1 MVLRERVQRL
11 VTRGTALATDRRVRI
26 AAQVLLLAGVIFV
39 LFRLGSLWRD
49 SHIAWSAVRWLP
61 LVGALLVAIAAV
73 LAAALTW
80 NRILRALG
88 VETRPRWAGVFL
100 QAQLAKYVPG
110 GVWQYAGRVALS
122 RSEDIPVRAVT
133 MSLPIEL
140 AGTLLAGGL
149 LSLLAAGLW
158 GLAAAALA
166 LGSVLALSGSGRAER
181 VFAAARRW
189 FGSGDAGTGL
199 VPRAVLGSL
208 IPYVA
213 ITALLGVTLW
223 LVADALFGV
232 PAGDLPFYIGA
243 FSIAWLTG
251 LVAVF
256 APGGLGVRE
265 AILVALLRS
274 RLGTADAVVLA
285 TVSRAVL
292 TIADVL
298 GACLGVLILRSR
310 GPGLRPG
317 TRLRAH
323 RG

>member
-1 MVLRERVQRL
+1 V
-11 VTRGTALATDRRVRI
+11 
-26 AAQVLLLAGVIFV
+26 
-39 LFRLGSLWRD
+39 
-49 SHIAWSAVRWLP
+49 
-61 LVGALLVAIAAV
+61 
-73 LAAALTW
+73 
-80 NRILRALG
+80 
-88 VETRPRWAGVFL
+88 
-100 QAQLAKYVPG
+100 
-110 GVWQYAGRVALS
+110 LS
-122 RSEDIPVRAVT
+122 RSEDIPVKAVT

-140 AGTLLAGGL
+140 AGTVLAGGL

-166 LGSVLALSGSGRAER
+166 LASVLALTASGKAEKAI
-181 VFAAARRW
+181 AASLRW
-189 FGSGDAGTGL
+189 FGRSDAVA
-199 VPRAVLGSL
+199 VPRAIIAGF

-213 ITALLGVTLW
+213 ITAALGVTLW
-223 LVADALFGV
+223 LVADALFGI

-265 AILVALLRS
+265 ALLVALLRG

-285 TVSRAVL
+285 TASRAVL
-292 TIADVL
+292 TIADLL
-298 GACLGVLILRSR
+298 GAFVGVLILRSR
-310 GPGLRPG
+310 GSGLRPG

>member
-11 VTRGTALATDRRVRI
+11 VTRGTALATNRRVRI
-26 AAQVLLLAGVIFV
+26 VGQVLLLGGVIFV
-39 LFRLGSLWRD
+39 VFRLGSPWRD
-49 SHIAWSAVRWLP
+49 SHVAWGSVRWLP

-73 LAAALTW
+73 LAAAVTW

-122 RSEDIPVRAVT
+122 RSEDIPVKAVT

-140 AGTLLAGGL
+140 AGTVLAGAL
-149 LSLLAAGLW
+149 LSLLAVGPW

-166 LGSVLALSGSGRAER
+166 LASVFLLSVLGKAET
-181 VFAAARRW
+181 AITAGRRW
-189 FGSGDAGTGL
+189 FRGGDRVAGA
-199 VPRAVLGSL
+199 VPRAIIASL

-223 LVADALFGV
+223 LAADALFGV
-232 PAGDLPFYIGA
+232 PWGDLPFYIGA

-265 AILVALLRS
+265 AILVALLRG

-292 TIADVL
+292 TIADLL
-298 GACLGVLILRSR
+298 GACVGVLIRRSR
-310 GPGLRPG
+310 GSGLRPG
-317 TRLRAH
+317 TRLKAH

>member
-1 MVLRERVQRL
+1 MVLRERVQLL
-11 VTRGTALATDRRVRI
+11 VTRGTALATNRRVRI
-26 AAQVLLLAGVIFV
+26 AAQVLLLGGVVFV
-39 LFRLGSLWRD
+39 LFRLGSLWRN
-49 SHIAWSAVRWLP
+49 SHVAWGAVRWLP

-73 LAAALTW
+73 MGAAVTW

-110 GVWQYAGRVALS
+110 GVWQYAGRLALS
-122 RSEDIPVRAVT
+122 RSEDIPVKAVT

-140 AGTLLAGGL
+140 AGTVLAGGL
-149 LSLLAAGLW
+149 LSLLAAGPW
-158 GLAAAALA
+158 GLAAAAFALA
-166 LGSVLALSGSGRAER
+166 SVLSLSALGRAETAITA
-181 VFAAARRW
+181 VRRW
-189 FGSGDAGTGL
+189 FGGGDGGGGA
-199 VPRAVLGSL
+199 VPRALVASL

-232 PAGDLPFYIGA
+232 PWGDLPFYIGA

-265 AILVALLRS
+265 AILVALLRG

-285 TVSRAVL
+285 TLSRAVL
-292 TIADVL
+292 TIADLL
-298 GACLGVLILRSR
+298 GACVGVLILRSR
-310 GPGLRPG
+310 DSGLKPG

-323 RG
+323 SG

>member
-1 MVLRERVQRL
+1 MVLRERAQQL
-11 VTRGTALATDRRVRI
+11 VTRGAAFATDRRVRI
-26 AAQVLLLAGVIFV
+26 AAQLLLAGGLVFV
-39 LFRLGSLWRD
+39 LFRLGSLWRN
-49 SHIAWSAVRWLP
+49 SHVAWSAVRWFP
-61 LVGALLVAIAAV
+61 LVGALLVGIVAV

-110 GVWQYAGRVALS
+110 GVWQYAGRVVLS
-122 RSEDIPVRAVT
+122 RSEDIPVKAVT

-140 AGTLLAGGL
+140 AGTVLAGGL

-166 LGSVLALSGSGRAER
+166 LVSVLVLSASGRAEKAI
-181 VFAAARRW
+181 AASLRW
-189 FGSGDAGTGL
+189 FGGRAAVA
-199 VPRAVLGSL
+199 VPRAIITSL
-208 IPYVA
+208 LPYVA
-213 ITALLGVTLW
+213 ITAALGVTLW
-223 LVADALFGV
+223 LVADGLFGV
-232 PAGDLPFYIGA
+232 TASDLPFYIGA

-265 AILVALLRS
+265 ALLVALLRG

-292 TIADVL
+292 TIADLL
-298 GACLGVLILRSR
+298 GAGVGVLILRSR
-310 GPGLRPG
+310 GSGLRPG

>member
-1 MVLRERVQRL
+1 MQ
-11 VTRGTALATDRRVRI
+11 I
-26 AAQVLLLAGVIFV
+26 AAQVLLAGGVVFV
-39 LFRLGSLWRD
+39 LFRLGSLWRN
-49 SHIAWSAVRWLP
+49 SHVAWSAVRWLP
-61 LVGALLVAIAAV
+61 LVGALLIAIAAV
-73 LAAALTW
+73 AAAALTW

-122 RSEDIPVRAVT
+122 RSEDIPVKAVT

-140 AGTLLAGGL
+140 AGTVLAGGL
-149 LSLLAAGLW
+149 LALLAAGPW
-158 GLAAAALA
+158 GLAAAGLA
-166 LGSVLALSGSGRAER
+166 LVSVFALSVSGSAEKAI
-181 VFAAARRW
+181 AAAQRW
-189 FGSGDAGTGL
+189 FGDRDVGA
-199 VPRAVLGSL
+199 VPRGIVASF

-232 PAGDLPFYIGA
+232 PAGDLPFYVGA

-265 AILVALLRS
+265 AILVALLRG

-292 TIADVL
+292 TIADLL
-298 GACLGVLILRSR
+298 GACAGVLILRR
-310 GPGLRPG
+310 GSGLRPG